1 MAGPGQAPTR
11 AAVVELK
18 DERIVVN
25 EAYNFLDEKRLLL
38 AAEIIRQ
45 IDNYEQVVKA
55 IRKLN
60 LEARQVLE
68 NAVQRHGLEGLG
80 VYPAVDIEDHEFLS
94 TSMNFMGVR
103 LMTTQLDLPDNEPEP
118 SCDAVNPSSEA
129 VECRRVFSE
138 LLKQAAIL
146 SGISGN
152 LQRLSVEYRLTERRS
167 KALENVILPQIEHD
181 LKQMEDFLEEMDLE
195 DLIRARSQLDK
206 D

>member
-18 DERIVVN
+18 DERVVVN

-60 LEARQVLE
+60 IEARKALQ
-68 NAVQRHGLEGLG
+68 NAIQRHGLDGLG
-80 VYPAVDIEDHEFLS
+80 VYPPADIEDIEF
-94 TSMNFMGVR
+94 TRTKMNFMGVT
-103 LMTTQLDLPDNEPEP
+103 LMTTQLELPELEQAEH
-118 SCDAVNPSSEA
+118 CEAINPSSEA
-129 VECRRVFSE
+129 VICRRLFSD
-138 LLKQAAIL
+138 LLRQSAIL

-181 LKQMEDFLEEMDLE
+181 LKAMEDLLEEVWTL
-195 DLIRARSQLDK
+195 A
-206 D
+206 

>member
-1 MAGPGQAPTR
+1 MSGPGQAPTR

-18 DERIVVN
+18 DERVVVN

-45 IDNYEQVVKA
+45 IDNYEKVIKA
-55 IRKLN
+55 IKKLN
-60 LEARQVLE
+60 IEAHKALE
-68 NAVQRHGLEGLG
+68 NAVQRHGLEGLTT
-80 VYPAVDIEDHEFLS
+80 YPPANIEDIEFIS
-94 TSMNFMGVR
+94 SAMNFMGVS
-103 LMTTQLDLPDNEPEP
+103 LMTTELDLSELEQEV
-118 SCDAVNPSSEA
+118 SSKAENPSSEA
-129 VECRRVFSE
+129 VICRRVFSD
-138 LLKQAAIL
+138 LLKQSAIL

-181 LKQMEDFLEEMDLE
+181 LKTMEDLLEEMDLE